1 MVGSGWGRIQEFGFG
16 HVRFDIP
23 VSQSLKWR
31 PTLVSLSRNCRLGIL
46 QITTQAK
53 GWCAGSVLSSSQNT
67 YVVSDTRARRADE
80 DGAWEESEAGQ
91 YSSTQ
96 HLPHTKRQLQQPTPK
111 SILWNQDH
119 SVITKEEYEDS
130 PAQATSSSLSSN
142 RTPPTRTKQL
152 VSCPQPH
159 VLQIPIICP
168 F

>member
-31 PTLVSLSRNCRLGIL
+31 PTLVSLSRNCHLGSLWITTFSLSHNCRLGSL
-46 QITTQAK
+46 WITTQAE
-53 GWCAGSVLSSSQNT
+53 GWCAGCVLSSSQNT
-67 YVVSDTRARRADE
+67 YVVSDTRARRADV

-91 YSSTQ
+91 YSSTR
-96 HLPHTKRQLQQPTPK
+96 HLSHTKRQLQQPTPK

-119 SVITKEEYEDS
+119 LVITKEEYEDP

-142 RTPPTRTKQL
+142 
-152 VSCPQPH
+152 
-159 VLQIPIICP
+159 
-168 F
+168 